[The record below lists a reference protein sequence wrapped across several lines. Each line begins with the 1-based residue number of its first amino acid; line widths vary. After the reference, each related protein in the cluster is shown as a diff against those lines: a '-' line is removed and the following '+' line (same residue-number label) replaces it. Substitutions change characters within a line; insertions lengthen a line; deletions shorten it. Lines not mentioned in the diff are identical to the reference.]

1 MLLTNK
7 LCLEHLRSRTFILDL
22 WYWQHCNVIV
32 EITDNRYNMQ
42 ISFKTLQ
49 RTQEHGGYT
58 EPLGNDT
65 FVEKVMSSSYHMEQK
80 TFTEAVY

>member
-1 MLLTNK
+1 
-7 LCLEHLRSRTFILDL
+7 
-22 WYWQHCNVIV
+22 
-32 EITDNRYNMQ
+32 MQ

-65 FVEKVMSSSYHMEQK
+65 FVEKVISSSYHMEQK